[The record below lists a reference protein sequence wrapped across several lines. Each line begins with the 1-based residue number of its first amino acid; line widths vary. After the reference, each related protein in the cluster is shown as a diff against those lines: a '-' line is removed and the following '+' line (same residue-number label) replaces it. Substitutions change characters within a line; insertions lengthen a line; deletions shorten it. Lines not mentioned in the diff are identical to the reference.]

1 MNKGNTG
8 IFYGAGAYLLWGLLP
23 IFWKAL
29 HHVPALEIL
38 AHRMV
43 WSLVFVVALLAL
55 QGHWRWLGATFRNW
69 RVLLTFTLSALLL
82 SLNWFIYIW
91 AVNAGYIVETSLG
104 YFINPLVNVLLGTLF
119 LKERLRPWQAA
130 AIAVALVGVLYLTLH
145 YGALPWIALTLA
157 GSFGVYGLLRKTAPL
172 SSLEGLTLETLLLF
186 VPALA
191 YLLWLA
197 GAGRGVFGHTDL
209 STMLLLAGSGVAT
222 ALPLLLF
229 ASGARRVTLTLMGI
243 LQYIA
248 PTMQFLI
255 GVFVYHESLSSERLI
270 GFSLIWLALAI
281 YTLEG
286 LLRSGRAARLRA
298 IAPKT

>member
-1 MNKGNTG
+1 MNKGVL
-8 IFYGAGAYLLWGLLP
+8 YAAGAYILWGLLP

-43 WSLVFVVALLAL
+43 WSLVFVLALLAV
-55 QGHWRWLGATFRNW
+55 QGHWAWLGVVFQNAS
-69 RVLLTFTLSALLL
+69 VLLAFTTTAVLL

-119 LKERLRPWQAA
+119 LKERLRRWQAV
-130 AIAVALVGVLYLTLH
+130 AIAVAVSGVLYLTVQ

-157 GSFGVYGLLRKTAPL
+157 GSFGIYGLLRKTASL
-172 SSLEGLTLETLLLF
+172 NSLEGLTLETLLLF
-186 VPALA
+186 PPALA
-191 YLLWLA
+191 YLIYLEW
-197 GAGRGVFGHTDL
+197 AGRGAFAHTDL
-209 STMLLLAGSGVAT
+209 TTSLLLVASGVAT

-229 ASGARRVTLTLMGI
+229 ASGARRITLTLTGI

-248 PTMQFLI
+248 PTMQLLI
-255 GVFVYHESLSSERLI
+255 GVLIYGESLSGDRLI
-270 GFSLIWLALAI
+270 GFCLIWLALAI
-281 YTLEG
+281 YSVEG
-286 LLRSGRAARLRA
+286 LLRSGRSARLHT
-298 IAPKT
+298 IAQKS